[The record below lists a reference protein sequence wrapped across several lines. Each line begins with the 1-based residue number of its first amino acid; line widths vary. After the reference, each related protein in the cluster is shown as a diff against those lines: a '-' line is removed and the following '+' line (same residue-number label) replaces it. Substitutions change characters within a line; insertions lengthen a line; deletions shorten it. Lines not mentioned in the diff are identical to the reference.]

1 MTDTNSN
8 QVSTEDA
15 KTQLDTETLFHSG
28 DKPGA
33 GIYRCT
39 GCDETSVKLETDDV
53 ALPPCKECTDKHQ
66 EASYRRIG

>member
-1 MTDTNSN
+1 MTASN
-8 QVSTEDA
+8 PNQISTEDA
-15 KTQLDTETLFHSG
+15 KTQLDTETLFHPG

-53 ALPPCKECTDKHQ
+53 QLPPCKGCTEKNQ